1 MTNNPDAFVRLRSTT
16 KRLREELLTHPMY
29 AEVNSRD
36 RLRRFMELHVY
47 AVWDFMSLAKR
58 LQHEFTCTE
67 VPWVPPAH
75 PEPARFMNEVVL
87 GEESDVDLEGRP
99 ASHLEMYLFAMDE
112 IGANRGPFD
121 AFLLAVR
128 EVGAEDAFGML
139 EAPEAVRQ
147 FARRTLAV
155 ARFGAPVEVASYFFF
170 GREDV
175 IPEMFERLLGL
186 WEGGTQEVPNFAY
199 YLKRHIELDSES
211 HGPLAEKL
219 LKIIA
224 GDDDPTSWSLAT
236 RSAEEAIRQRL
247 RLWDCIRDQILV
259 LS

>member
-1 MTNNPDAFVRLRSTT
+1 MNNSSAFAQLRSTT
-16 KRLREELLTHPMY
+16 KRLREELLAHPLY

-36 RLRRFMELHVY
+36 RLRRVMELHVY

-58 LQHEFTCTE
+58 LQREFTCTE

-75 PEPARFMNEVVL
+75 AEPARFMNEVVL
-87 GEESDVDLEGRP
+87 GEESDIGLEGRP

-121 AFLLAVR
+121 AFLQVVR
-128 EVGAEDAFGML
+128 ETGVEEAIAML
-139 EAPEAVRQ
+139 EAPKAVREFVRQ
-147 FARRTLAV
+147 TLDV
-155 ARFGAPVEVASYFFF
+155 AGSGTPVEVASYFFF

-186 WEGGTQEVPNFAY
+186 WEGGAQEVPSFVY
-199 YLKRHIELDSES
+199 YLERHIELDAES
-211 HGPLAEKL
+211 HGPLAKKL
-219 LKIIA
+219 LEIIA
-224 GDDDPTSWSLAT
+224 GDDPTTWSLAT

-247 RLWDCIRDQILV
+247 RLWDCVRDQILV
-259 LS
+259 LT